1 MNDEL
6 QAKIDYSI
14 NLLRRAEPMALRMSD
29 KGFFLA
35 FSGGKDSQCL
45 YHIAKEAGVKFEAH
59 YSLTTL
65 DPPELVYFIREHYPD
80 VIIDRPRYTF
90 LQLCELNGC
99 LPRVK
104 VRFCCA
110 ELKEC
115 AGEGTATL
123 IGIRR
128 AESRNRAKRN
138 EVEFTGHKFSGS
150 LDQFNRT
157 QEVEDQCMAR
167 FGKRDKLMIAPIIEW
182 SDKDVWDFIHDRKLA
197 YCKLYDEGW
206 KRIGCLFCPMATPK
220 EKKMMALRYPK
231 FKEAF
236 IRMIGRLRVR
246 EGRIYAEKYPQLTPE
261 QLFDWYIGKTKSLAK
276 FYAETVLQLK
286 LEL

>member
-1 MNDEL
+1 MSL
-6 QAKIDYSI
+6 QQKIDYSI

-59 YSLTTL
+59 YQLTTL

-90 LQLCELNGC
+90 LQLCEKKGM
-99 LPRVK
+99 LPTRVA
-104 VRFCCA
+104 RFCCA
-110 ELKEC
+110 ELKET
-115 AGEGTATL
+115 AGEGTETL

-128 AESRNRAKRN
+128 AESKKRANRN
-138 EVEFTGHKFSGS
+138 EVEISGRKFSGS

-157 QEVEDQCMAR
+157 QEVADQCMAK
-167 FGKRDKLMIAPIIEW
+167 FGKKDKLIIAPIIEW
-182 SDKDVWDFIHDRKLA
+182 SDKDVWDYIHDRKLA

-206 KRIGCLFCPMATPK
+206 KRIGCLFCPMARKSEQQMAK
-220 EKKMMALRYPK
+220 ERYPK
-231 FKEAF
+231 YKAAI
-236 IRMIGRLRVR
+236 IRTIHKIRKG
-246 EGRIYAEKYPQLTPE
+246 GGGYANDYPELTDE
-261 QLFDWYIGKTKSLAK
+261 QVFDWWTGKTGIKEYYAK
-276 FYAETVLQLK
+276 NVLQQK

>member
-1 MNDEL
+1 MSL
-6 QAKIDYSI
+6 QTKIDYSI

-59 YSLTTL
+59 YQLTTL

-90 LQLCELNGC
+90 LQLCEKKGM
-99 LPRVK
+99 LPTRVA
-104 VRFCCA
+104 RFCCA

-138 EVEFTGHKFSGS
+138 EVEISGHKFSGS
-150 LDQFNRT
+150 LDQFNR
-157 QEVEDQCMAR
+157 ENEIEDQCMAR
-167 FGKRDKLMIAPIIEW
+167 FGKKDKLIIAPIIDW
-182 SDKDVWDFIHDRKLA
+182 SNEDVWAFIHDRKLA

-206 KRIGCLFCPMATPK
+206 KRIGCLFCPMARK
-220 EKKMMALRYPK
+220 SEQQMAKVRYPK
-231 FKEAF
+231 YKAAI
-236 IRMIGRLRVR
+236 IRTIH
-246 EGRIYAEKYPQLTPE
+246 RIRNRKRGGVLTIPNLTDE
-261 QLFDWYIGKTKSLAK
+261 QVFDWWTGKTGIKEYYAK
-276 FYAETVLQLK
+276 NYLQQKLK
-286 LEL
+286 L

>member
-1 MNDEL
+1 MNDDL

-14 NLLRRAEPMALRMSD
+14 NLLRSAEPLALRMSD

-65 DPPELVYFIREHYPD
+65 DPPELVYLIREHYPD

-90 LQLCELNGC
+90 LQLCEKKRM
-99 LPRVK
+99 LPTRVA
-104 VRFCCA
+104 RFCCA

-128 AESRNRAKRN
+128 AESRKRAKRN
-138 EVEFTGHKFSGS
+138 EVEISGHKFSGS

-182 SDKDVWDFIHDRKLA
+182 SDKDVWDFIHDRELA

-206 KRIGCLFCPMATPK
+206 KRIGCLFCPMARKSEQQKAK
-220 EKKMMALRYPK
+220 ERYPK
-231 FKEAF
+231 YKAAI
-236 IRMIGRLRVR
+236 IRTIHKIRKG
-246 EGRIYAEKYPQLTPE
+246 GGCYANYYPELTDE
-261 QLFDWYIGKTKSLAK
+261 QIFDWWTGKTSIKKYYAK
-276 FYAETVLQLK
+276 NYLQQK

>member
-1 MNDEL
+1 MSL
-6 QAKIDYSI
+6 QQKIDYSI

-59 YSLTTL
+59 YQLTTL
-65 DPPELVYFIREHYPD
+65 DPPELVYFIRENYPD

-90 LQLCELNGC
+90 LQLCEKEGT
-99 LPRVK
+99 LPRPK

-123 IGIRR
+123 IGVRW
-128 AESRNRAKRN
+128 AESQNRAKRN
-138 EVEFTGHKFSGS
+138 EVEISGRKFSGS

-157 QEVEDQCMAR
+157 QEVSEQCMAK
-167 FGKRDKLMIAPIIEW
+167 FGKKDKLIIAPIIAW
-182 SDKDVWDFIHDRKLA
+182 SEKDVWDYINDRKIA

-206 KRIGCLFCPMATPK
+206 RRIGCLFCPMATQK
-220 EKKMMALRYPK
+220 EKRMMATRYPK
-231 FKEAF
+231 FKDAF
-236 IRMIGRLRVR
+236 IRMIGRLRTR
-246 EGRIYAEKYPQLTPE
+246 EGRIFAEKYPQLTNDE
-261 QLFDWYIGKTKSLAK
+261 IFNWYIGKSKSLAK
-276 FYAETVLQLK
+276 FNAETVLQQK